1 MSKPTSTEAEQPV
14 LLFVD
19 AIEGETARLLLGT
32 AALTVPSRVLPA
44 GAKEGS
50 WLRASFALAP
60 PPPDAAAEIRRR
72 LGRDDDGGDIKL

>member
-1 MSKPTSTEAEQPV
+1 MTSPEAG

-19 AIEGETARLLLGT
+19 AIEGDSARLLLGT
-32 AALTVPSRVLPA
+32 DAFNVPARLLPA

-60 PPPDAAAEIRRR
+60 APHDDGAGAALRRR

>member
-1 MSKPTSTEAEQPV
+1 MTSSDAG

-19 AIEGETARLLLGT
+19 AIEGDSARLLLGT
-32 AALTVPSRVLPA
+32 EAFTVPARLLPA

-50 WLRASFALAP
+50 WLRPSFALAP
-60 PPPDAAAEIRRR
+60 APPDDGASAALRRR

>member
-1 MSKPTSTEAEQPV
+1 MTSPGAG

-19 AIEGETARLLLGT
+19 AIEGDSARLLLGT
-32 AALTVPSRVLPA
+32 DAFNVPARLLPA

-60 PPPDAAAEIRRR
+60 APHDDGAAALRRR
-72 LGRDDDGGDIKL
+72 LGRDDDGGDFKL

>member
-1 MSKPTSTEAEQPV
+1 MSRPAPP

-19 AIEGETARLLLGT
+19 AVEGETARLVLAGG
-32 AALTVPSRVLPA
+32 AAFSIPARLLPA

-50 WLRASFALAP
+50 WLQASFALAP
-60 PPPDAAAEIRRR
+60 APPDAAAEIRRR